1 MPPII
6 PLNTTL
12 FEDKGNDFKLG
23 NVINAND
30 ANKVAHCLVK
40 PNQAGHITRTN
51 IL

>member
-1 MPPII
+1 MPPINS
-6 PLNTTL
+6 LNRTL
-12 FEDKGNDFKLG
+12 FEDRGDDFKLG

-30 ANKVAHCLVK
+30 ANRVAHCLVK